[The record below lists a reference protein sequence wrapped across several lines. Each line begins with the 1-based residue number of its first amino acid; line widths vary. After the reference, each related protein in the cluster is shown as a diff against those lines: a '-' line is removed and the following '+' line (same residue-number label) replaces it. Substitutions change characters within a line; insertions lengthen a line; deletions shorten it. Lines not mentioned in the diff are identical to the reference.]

1 MRKRLTGAILLAA
14 MCGCG
19 GTSEDRAALDIVEQ
33 REKQER
39 IAAKVAAIEADKRA
53 TEKAKRAAVESAKT
67 PEQREAERALRFP
80 ELPTSD
86 GPGF

>member
-39 IAAKVAAIEADKRA
+39 IAAKVEKIEAD
-53 TEKAKRAAVESAKT
+53 KRAAVESAKT